1 MVENNVEKVNDFVL
15 KQNERGEQ
23 DDVVINCISEL
34 LRIMTVAKESGEVMA
49 STFDLGI
56 IVTEHSFE
64 VHNIRNHEIIFT
76 MEVK

>member
-1 MVENNVEKVNDFVL
+1 MVDVEKVNEFVL

-34 LRIMTVAKESGEVMA
+34 LRIMTFAKNNGEVAA
-49 STFDLGI
+49 SIGDLGI
-56 IVTEHSFE
+56 IVTENGFE
-64 VHNIRNHEIIFT
+64 VYDFKNNKIILT